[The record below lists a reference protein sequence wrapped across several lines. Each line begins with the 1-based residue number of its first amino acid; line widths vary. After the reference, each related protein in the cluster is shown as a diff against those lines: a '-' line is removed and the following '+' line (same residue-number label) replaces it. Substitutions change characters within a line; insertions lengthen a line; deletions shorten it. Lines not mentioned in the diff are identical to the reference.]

1 MPAVRLEEANSAQLA
16 GWSGCHTGRIPEPHY
31 AVLVA
36 GEQQLSLRWLRTRS
50 QFQRWASSAL
60 QEAGWDLSR

>member
-16 GWSGCHTGRIPEPHY
+16 GWSGRHTGRIPEPHY

-36 GEQQLSLRWLRTRS
+36 GEQQPLLRWLQTRF